1 MSDASASNA
10 VGAAHSIAALDSDD
24 EVLSGEAV
32 AIEVQPVGLFFRTL
46 GALIDVVL
54 SWAVFLGYIA
64 VRYWMLGA
72 FGDPA
77 LDRILAVL
85 ALVTAFVIVPCTIE
99 TLTHGRSLGKLAVGG
114 RIVRIDGGAAGFR
127 HALIRSLIGVFETY
141 LTFGAVAFLT
151 AAFTARSQRLGDLVA
166 GTYSQKVR
174 TPHLAARVLM
184 MPQGLESW
192 AAIAD
197 VARMPDRLARRIS
210 QYLDSTPQLL
220 PAARA
225 RIAHELLAEA
235 SAYISPLPAAPPEA
249 VLVAATV
256 LRRERERRALALA
269 DARVQRLSGVDVGV

>member
-1 MSDASASNA
+1 MSDASASNS
-10 VGAAHSIAALDSDD
+10 VGAAHSIAALDPGD

-32 AIEVQPVGLFFRTL
+32 AIEVQPVGLFFRAL
-46 GALIDVVL
+46 GALIDGVL
-54 SWAVFLGYIA
+54 SWAVFVGYIA
-64 VRYWMLGA
+64 VRYWLLGA

-77 LDRILAVL
+77 LDGILSVL
-85 ALVTAFVIVPCTIE
+85 ALVTAFLIVPCTIE

-174 TPHLAARVLM
+174 TPRLVARVLV
-184 MPQGLESW
+184 MPPGLEAW

-210 QYLDSTPQLL
+210 QFLDSTTQLL
-220 PAARA
+220 PAARV
-225 RIAHELLAEA
+225 RIAHELLTEA
-235 SAYISPLPAAPPEA
+235 SAYISPMPAAPPEA

-269 DARVQRLSGVDVGV
+269 DVRVQRLSGVDVGV